1 MIYMPLLFIMMSV
14 RIYVGRPNLSNPEAY
29 LEPIPISKMKYFAK
43 ILNGFKPLSIFARS
57 FILEV

>member
-1 MIYMPLLFIMMSV
+1 MIYIPLLFVMMSM
-14 RIYVGRPNLSNPEAY
+14 RIYVGRPHLSNSEAY
-29 LEPIPISKMKYFAK
+29 LEPIRISKMKYFAK